1 MQKIFQRSVLVGG
14 VFLMLVQAGCGGRKP
29 DTKLRRMRSN
39 SKAVAILPAAAA
51 GLVVAGPFGLLVGI
65 VAGCVTGVACS
76 GGLYTRRLR
85 KALCKLETCL
95 LDLDSFERRDKK
107 LLLADAKELEKEFT
121 RLDKQAYRK
130 RASDAVTQLQ
140 GALKRA

>member
-1 MQKIFQRSVLVGG
+1 
-14 VFLMLVQAGCGGRKP
+14 MLIQAGCGGRKP

-51 GLVVAGPFGLLVGI
+51 GLAVAGPVGLLGGI
-65 VAGCVTGVACS
+65 AVGCVTGVACS
-76 GGLYTRRLR
+76 SGLYNRRLR
-85 KALCKLETCL
+85 KSLCKLEACL
-95 LDLDSFERRDKK
+95 LDIDTCERREKK

-130 RASDAVTQLQ
+130 RASDAVMQLQ
-140 GALKRA
+140 GALKMA